1 MEGQTA
7 LTTGVVVTKEQL
19 KENPMNIEIEEVIIK
34 ELTYMLELH
43 QQHGPAEYFKNVEQM
58 IAFILGSIVDG
69 SRRPGSW
76 ERQLLIPMNLVA
88 NCEEHNCYRADYGK
102 PENE

>member
-7 LTTGVVVTKEQL
+7 LTTGVVVTKSDK
-19 KENPMNIEIEEVIIK
+19 KENIMKVEINDIIIK

-43 QQHGPAEYFKNVEQM
+43 QQHGPAGYITSVEQM

-69 SRRPGSW
+69 SCRPGSW

-88 NCEEHNCYRADYGK
+88 NCEEHTLYRADYGK
-102 PENE
+102 PKE

>member
-7 LTTGVVVTKEQL
+7 LTSGVVVTK
-19 KENPMNIEIEEVIIK
+19 KAMNMNIEIEEVIVK

-43 QQHGPAEYFKNVEQM
+43 QQHGPAEYFTSVEQM
-58 IAFILGSIVDG
+58 IAFILGSIADG

-76 ERQLLIPMNLVA
+76 ERQLLYPMNLVA
-88 NCEEHNCYRADYGK
+88 NCEEHNCYRECYGK
-102 PENE
+102 PTE

>member
-7 LTTGVVVTKEQL
+7 LTKGVVVTKEQQ
-19 KENPMNIEIEEVIIK
+19 KENTMNVEIEEVIIK

-43 QQHGPAEYFKNVEQM
+43 LQHGPAEYFKNVEQM

-69 SRRPGSW
+69 YRYPRSW
-76 ERQLLIPMNLVA
+76 ERNLLIPMNLVA
-88 NCEEHNCYRADYGK
+88 NCQEHNLYRADYGK
-102 PENE
+102 PEGE